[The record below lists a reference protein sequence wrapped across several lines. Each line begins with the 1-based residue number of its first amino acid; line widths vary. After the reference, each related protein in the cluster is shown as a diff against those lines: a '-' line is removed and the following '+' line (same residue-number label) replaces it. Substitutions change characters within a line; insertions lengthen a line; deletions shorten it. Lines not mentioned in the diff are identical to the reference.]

1 MLTRTTTQI
10 LESLRDPANA
20 DMWQLFDER
29 YRPVLHAFALQRGLA
44 DSDAAEVAQTTLAQF
59 TADYSAGRYDR
70 SRGRL
75 SSWILGIASHR
86 IADFG
91 RAKQRHRRDRGES
104 AFEDLASASSAEEC
118 WRAAMRKVILE
129 KALRSLREET
139 RLDERTV
146 RAFELCALRGVPA
159 ATVAAECDM
168 SVDEVYVAKNRT
180 IKKLR
185 EIVERYEHEFEE
197 D

>member
-1 MLTRTTTQI
+1 
-10 LESLRDPANA
+10 
-20 DMWQLFDER
+20 
-29 YRPVLHAFALQRGLA
+29 
-44 DSDAAEVAQTTLAQF
+44 
-59 TADYSAGRYDR
+59 
-70 SRGRL
+70 
-75 SSWILGIASHR
+75 
-86 IADFG
+86 
-91 RAKQRHRRDRGES
+91 
-104 AFEDLASASSAEEC
+104 
-118 WRAAMRKVILE
+118 MRKVILE

>member
-10 LESLRDPANA
+10 LDSLRDPANA

-29 YRPVLHAFALQRGLA
+29 YRPVIHAFALQRGLT

-59 TADYSAGRYDR
+59 TADYGAGRYDR

-86 IADFG
+86 IADLG
-91 RAKQRHRRDRGES
+91 RNLQRRRRDRGES
-104 AFEDLASASSAEEC
+104 AFEELASASSAEEC
-118 WRAAMRKVILE
+118 WQAAMRKIILE
-129 KALRSLREET
+129 RALRALREET

-146 RAFELCALRGVPA
+146 KAFELCSLRGVPA
-159 ATVAAECDM
+159 PAVAAECLM
-168 SVDEVYVAKNRT
+168 TLDEVYVAKNRA

-185 EIVERYEHEFEE
+185 EIVQRYEHEFEE